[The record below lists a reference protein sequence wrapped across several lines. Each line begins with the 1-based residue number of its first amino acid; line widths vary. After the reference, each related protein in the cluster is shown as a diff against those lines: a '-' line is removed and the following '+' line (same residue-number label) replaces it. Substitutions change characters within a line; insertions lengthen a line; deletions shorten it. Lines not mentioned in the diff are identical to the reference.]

1 MSQIKWTDNQNKVIE
16 TRNKNILVSAGAG
29 SGKTAVLVERI
40 IKMITDK
47 DNPVDIDRFLIVTF
61 TRAAAAQMK
70 EKIRDRLYA
79 MSYEDPFDANIKRQI
94 SLIHTAN
101 ISTIDSFANQIVSE
115 HFEELEIDPNF
126 RVIEEEEDQMLLE
139 DYIGVVLDDLYE
151 EGSEEFLSA
160 MEQFAEGKST
170 ANVAEKI
177 KTIVDKANNQVFPY
191 TWLEKGKGKKHFA
204 SIKDFEKSELIESII
219 NDFEKYKDFEQDLLE
234 GWKQTE
240 EFGNDII
247 KDCIGSDY
255 KTLQELQ
262 SAKTYDEYRNVVT
275 NYEKKN
281 YGGRNKYDGSE
292 EAIEAHKQIAKYH
305 SDIFKK
311 YKYLPTLEEAFENA
325 NHAQKLADVLIDISI
340 RAMRAVEERKK
351 YLNAYSFS
359 DIAHFAI
366 RVLCKE
372 TDDDTI
378 EPTDVA
384 TEMSEQF
391 YEILIDEY
399 QDSNYIQE
407 YMLYSLTGGKD
418 NMFMVGDVKQSI
430 YRFRSAEPKLF
441 LKKFDAFKEDDAK
454 DEKILL
460 GKNFRSRPEIIDA
473 TNFIFD
479 DIMKKEVGGIDY
491 AKDSELECGA
501 SDYNLDLNTGENDN
515 KTELICV
522 ASNDARRHEAEAHL
536 IAKKILKL
544 MDDENGLKI
553 SDNSQEARQ
562 LNYKDIVILTRAPAT
577 VVDDYISVLE
587 DYGIPVFGEKKR
599 GFYAATEVNAILDVM
614 RVVDNPIQDIPLTAV
629 LRNEVFDFSD
639 DELAEIKKD
648 YKYKKMYTALNE
660 YANSGAN
667 KDLKNKVNDF
677 LDVLADYRSKAKYM
691 SVYEFICYFLETTH
705 FEHYVRSLRAGERKQ
720 MNIDMLK
727 EIAYDYENTAYRSL
741 FNFIRYIQKNIEND
755 KDTGE
760 AIEVTEED
768 DVVKIIS
775 IHKSKGLEYPVVFL
789 ANANGQ
795 RNTDEKDYFIDSD
808 CNIGTLAYDT
818 ENKTKSQTFLA
829 KQIKDNETLEQRAEE
844 LRLLYVAMT
853 RAKEKLI
860 IVSSIKNEINDKAIG
875 KFKPND
881 ETKYVDNILNAS
893 NFHDYIAPV
902 IGKDIY
908 EELPDEYTSQDANEV
923 FNQSVIRVTFIP
935 DVENYGMSAKPQVDD
950 SAVNDKVDQDIV
962 KIIKDNFE
970 DKYIYE
976 SELNLRS
983 KMSVT
988 EIKKRLNREF
998 VDEDATY
1005 FYPDRSTKGKPNFVA
1020 QDKKTELTGA
1030 ELGNIY
1036 HKIFELLDYS
1046 LDLKDE
1052 KIVKD
1057 FLDRLVEENKFT
1069 KEEMSAVDLDRIM
1082 AFTNK
1087 TLFDRMKAAFE
1098 KGELYRERKFLM
1110 QVDGEYTSL
1119 VQKIETDQSMIVQG
1133 IIDACFIEDG
1143 KFVIVDYKT
1152 DNVDD
1157 VEELVK
1163 NYSNQLKVYKKAIE
1177 QISGIDVSETIIYS
1191 VKLGEEKVV

>member
-1 MSQIKWTDNQNKVIE
+1 MSQIKWTDNQNKVID

-47 DNPVDIDRFLIVTF
+47 DNPIDIDQFLIVTF

-79 MSYEDPFDANIKRQI
+79 MSYKDPFNANIKRQI
-94 SLIHTAN
+94 SLIHTAK

-126 RVIEEEEDQMLLE
+126 RVIEEEEDEMLLE

-151 EGSEEFLSA
+151 EGSEDFLSA

-170 ANVAEKI
+170 ANVSEKI
-177 KTIVDKANNQVFPY
+177 KTIIDKANNQVFPY
-191 TWLEKGKGKKHFA
+191 TWLEKGKGKNHFA
-204 SIKDFEKSELIESII
+204 SIKDFEKSELIGSVIK
-219 NDFEKYKDFEQDLLE
+219 DFEKYKDFEEELLE

-247 KDCIGSDY
+247 KECIGSDY
-255 KTLQELQ
+255 KTLQELK
-262 SAKTYDEYRNVVT
+262 SAKTYDEYREAVS
-275 NYEKKN
+275 NYEKVK
-281 YGGRNKYDGSE
+281 YSGRNKYEGSE
-292 EAIEAHKQIAKYH
+292 EAIEAHKKIVNYCSK
-305 SDIFKK
+305 IFKK
-311 YKYLPTLEEAFENA
+311 YKYLPTLEEALEDTNR
-325 NHAQKLADVLIDISI
+325 AQELADVLIDISI
-340 RAMRAVEERKK
+340 RAMKAIDKRKK

-372 TDDDTI
+372 TDDAI

-441 LKKFDAFKEDDAK
+441 LKKFDAFEEGGAK
-454 DEKILL
+454 NEKILL

-479 DIMKKEVGGIDY
+479 DIMRKEVGGIDY
-491 AKDSELECGA
+491 AKESKLKCGA
-501 SDYNLDLNTGENDN
+501 KDYNLDLNSGENDN

-522 ASNDARRHEAEAHL
+522 SSNDKRRHETEAHL

-544 MDDENGLKI
+544 MDGDSGLNI
-553 SDNSQEARQ
+553 SDNSENARQ
-562 LNYKDIVILTRAPAT
+562 LKYKDIVILTKAPAT

-587 DYGIPVFGEKKR
+587 DYGIPVFGEKKK

-614 RVVDNPIQDIPLTAV
+614 RVVDNPIQDIPLAAV

-648 YKYKKMYTALNE
+648 YKYKKMYTALKE
-660 YANSGAN
+660 YSKSGAN
-667 KDLKNKVNDF
+667 EELKNKVNNF
-677 LDVLADYRSKAKYM
+677 LDTLADYREKSKYM
-691 SVYEFICYFLETTH
+691 SVYEFICYFLESTH
-705 FEHYVRSLRAGERKQ
+705 YEHYVRSLRAGERKQ

-727 EIAYDYENTAYRSL
+727 EVAYDYENTAYRSL

-789 ANANGQ
+789 ANANFQ
-795 RNTDEKDYFIDSD
+795 RNTDEKDYFVDSD
-808 CNIGTLAYDT
+808 CNIGTFAYDT
-818 ENKTKSQTFLA
+818 ENKTKSQTFLS
-829 KQIKDNETLEQRAEE
+829 KLIKDNETLEQRAEE

-860 IVSSIKNEINDKAIG
+860 VVSSVKNEINGNVLG

-881 ETKYVDNILNAS
+881 EAKYVDNILSAS
-893 NFHDYIAPV
+893 NFHGYIAPV
-902 IGKDIY
+902 IGKDIF
-908 EELPDEYTSQDANEV
+908 EELPDEYTNQDANEV
-923 FNQSVIRVTFIP
+923 FDQGVVRVTFIP
-935 DVENYGMSAKPQVDD
+935 EVENYGLSAKPQADD
-950 SAVNDKVDQDIV
+950 SAVNDKVDKDVV
-962 KIIKDNFE
+962 KKIKESFD

-976 SELNLRS
+976 NELNLRS

-988 EIKKRLNREF
+988 EIKKRLNKEF

-1020 QDKKTELTGA
+1020 QDKKTKLSGA

-1052 KIVKD
+1052 KVLEN
-1057 FLDRLVEENKFT
+1057 FLYKLVEDNKFA
-1069 KEEMSAVDLDRIM
+1069 KEEMDEVEIDRVL
-1082 AFTNK
+1082 AFTTC
-1087 TLFDRMKAAFE
+1087 TLYDRMKTAFD

-1119 VQKIETDQSMIVQG
+1119 VQGIETKQSMIVQG
-1133 IIDACFIEDG
+1133 IIDACFVENG

-1157 VEELVK
+1157 VKELAK
-1163 NYSNQLKVYKKAIE
+1163 NYSNQVKVYKKAIE
-1177 QISGIDVSETIIYS
+1177 QISGIDVSETILYS
-1191 VKLGEEKVV
+1191 VKLGEDIKV